1 MAGRKGMAGTDSKGD
16 VEVEFEEAEGGGV
29 DIIIV
34 PAAPEEGSTDG
45 EALDAVARE
54 LLADFEMDNC
64 KVTMRDHGAVGWV
77 AKARVDCAMQRAGVG
92 K

>member
-1 MAGRKGMAGTDSKGD
+1 MRGALMAGRKGMAGTDNKGD
-16 VEVEFEEAEGGGV
+16 VEVEFEEA
-29 DIIIV
+29 
-34 PAAPEEGSTDG
+34 TDG

-64 KVTMRDHGAVGWV
+64 RVTMRDHGAVGWV
-77 AKARVDCAMQRAGVG
+77 AKARVDCALQRAGVG